1 MEVTALSPE
10 QVEAFRTKSQPPVK
24 AWVEEQI
31 GKEWV
36 EKLFAQIE
44 NYRKAK

>member
-1 MEVTALSPE
+1 MA
-10 QVEAFRTKSQPPVK
+10 QPPVR

-36 EKLFAQIE
+36 EKLFAAIE
-44 NYRKAK
+44 EYRKNQ